1 MRSHVTAPAPPRA
14 SEHGPAPHV
23 MSRGALLATA
33 SALLALTAITVTVAH
48 IDLGQ
53 LNVVLALG
61 IASAKATLVALFF
74 MHLRYEHRFH
84 LVILAG
90 AVIFAIMMVAFI
102 VFDTTQY
109 QPSIREHE
117 AAKAI
122 RDR

>member
-1 MRSHVTAPAPPRA
+1 
-14 SEHGPAPHV
+14 

-53 LNVVLALG
+53 ANVVLALG

-122 RDR
+122 RKR